1 MESALHA
8 WEWNFFGELDITTM
22 PPPTNL
28 LWDPPKSWREDESTR
43 HHPKRVEWIELLFD
57 LIFVVVI
64 ASISDLGL
72 EAIAATLTEQQQ
84 QVFHCTP
91 SPGSA
96 TPHLSVVHGR
106 RRTGSSNGE
115 EEELIFGFSPA
126 FEKAIST
133 VFYFALSY
141 RVWARF
147 AQLCSSRTGGLDL
160 LGRFLALFII
170 FSFAGMVT
178 GMHEGVSSPEFFI
191 IVVSNYLL
199 CRFLQLIDYLRL
211 YYHSKLIQF
220 LWGTRSSFIHVC
232 ELCTTLLGLLLYMNV
247 SKETGLIMVV
257 VGYY

>member
-1 MESALHA
+1 
-8 WEWNFFGELDITTM
+8 M

-28 LWDPPKSWREDESTR
+28 FCDPPKSWREDESTR
-43 HHPKRVEWIELLFD
+43 DHPKKVEWIELLFD

-72 EAIAATLTEQQQ
+72 EAIAATLTEEQQ

-91 SPGSA
+91 PQGSA
-96 TPHLSVVHGR
+96 APH
-106 RRTGSSNGE
+106 NGE

-126 FEKAIST
+126 IEKAIST

-141 RVWARF
+141 RIWARF

-178 GMHEGVSSPEFFI
+178 GMHEGVSSREFFI
-191 IVVSNYLL
+191 IVVANYLL
-199 CRFLQLIDYLRL
+199 CRFLQ
-211 YYHSKLIQF
+211 
-220 LWGTRSSFIHVC
+220 
-232 ELCTTLLGLLLYMNV
+232 
-247 SKETGLIMVV
+247 
-257 VGYY
+257 